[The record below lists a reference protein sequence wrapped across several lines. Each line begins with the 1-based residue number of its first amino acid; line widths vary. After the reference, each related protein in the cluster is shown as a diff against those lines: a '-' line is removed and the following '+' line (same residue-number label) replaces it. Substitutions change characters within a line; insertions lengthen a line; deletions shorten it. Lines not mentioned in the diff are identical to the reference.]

1 MSKSYT
7 SISLNEATTTMLGKA
22 ILIAI
27 LSCGLYQAPIVTL
40 AASLTLVITYGAY
53 ALWVFQKW
61 NKDFSG
67 HRTTRRHEASPS
79 NRTMPKV
86 KTLEENKELI
96 LNNSKYHAQF
106 DDCELLND
114 VKDMETTRELNTVF
128 RERAKRVAT
137 LTPSNARKMLG
148 ELTGAML
155 GSLNMV
161 EEADE
166 LDMDHM

>member
-1 MSKSYT
+1 
-7 SISLNEATTTMLGKA
+7 
-22 ILIAI
+22 
-27 LSCGLYQAPIVTL
+27 
-40 AASLTLVITYGAY
+40 
-53 ALWVFQKW
+53 
-61 NKDFSG
+61 
-67 HRTTRRHEASPS
+67 
-79 NRTMPKV
+79 MPKV

-106 DDCELLND
+106 DDCALLND